1 MIAAVSHS
9 LPQPMNPSPLAAVP
23 AHHWPDAGLSQR
35 EREVLITWV
44 VCDSKTDV
52 AQRLYLSLGTVN
64 THITRIRG
72 KYAAVG
78 RTANTK
84 AALVVRA
91 LQDGL
96 VGLEDL

>member
-1 MIAAVSHS
+1 MLV
-9 LPQPMNPSPLAAVP
+9 
-23 AHHWPDAGLSQR
+23 
-35 EREVLITWV
+35 TWV
-44 VCDSKTDV
+44 LCDSKTDV

-64 THITRIRG
+64 THITRIRA

-96 VGLEDL
+96 IDLDEL